1 MATTKITKTL
11 YIGLGG
17 TGVMAILRTKQ
28 CFLDAYGE
36 IPKMIGFLA
45 IDTDGQA
52 KNKFILSAKHGKV
65 LLDNNELLVCSVPT
79 ALQVYENNRN
89 MYSWIP
95 TVNTDSLKT
104 ISADG
109 AGQVRSNGRFIARF
123 NAAHIQNQ
131 VQQKI
136 SNIAQNL
143 PVGYRF
149 QYDFD
154 SNGNEWPTIINVVG
168 SVAGGTGSGMM
179 LDILM
184 LVSSAAQALGT
195 TYRIYPWIVMPDV
208 FRRMAPGV
216 PSFNVHN
223 NAFGFLQE
231 LDYLFHLPANNQTP
245 LDFGF
250 DKIKTLD
257 PNIRYA
263 YVINNTND
271 KGVCFQNINEL
282 TDSIGRS
289 MFLPSNQL
297 GQGITSPMDNV
308 VKSMDAF
315 KVINK
320 KAWAASMGSAELI
333 YDSQA
338 VGDYIGYSMI
348 KSVCDELCKKNDN
361 GVQNALAWM
370 SDPNV
375 AVQEHNAD
383 MLIDS
388 LLDPI
393 CPLSS
398 IALSKDSDQS
408 QIDNYIKAAT
418 ESSVKDTYDAKIRAV
433 DAELEKYIARNMNTQ
448 NGVGDIADFLSNLL
462 TAIQICEN
470 EMANEKGQFD
480 DKVKNHQPWNE
491 AVNAIKN
498 TGLVALFSPI
508 DKDAVE
514 ALSEEIRMHVEAIRE
529 SVRRNYALQV
539 YVHLKQSIADWQV
552 KIETLKN
559 TLKQVAQD
567 MVGANLKIQA
577 DAQRNL
583 DFQVYIHG
591 EEVNRIRKATVQDAL
606 DFLKH
611 QDVNSLIGLDNHAVF
626 ELMRRWAN
634 ETQEVRA
641 AFAVTIDDYLQHIY
655 EQAPERANSYIEKVK
670 VMASPLWKTNT
681 QGYVNAP
688 LPLVKFI
695 LVGCADANRNIIK
708 DTKELA
714 DLFVE
719 GNNNPTFISTE
730 EKNRIVVLIMSCCAP
745 IYAVGNT
752 TIYQREYEQSSLA
765 GYIDEQWILRMR
777 SEKFDLMPT
786 PLDAGPNKIEFWVKG
801 FIFGLI
807 HYDAESEQYWI
818 RSRQK
823 GDAINQYRLDIGH
836 TREVAYLNYVNM
848 DLYQDVKK
856 EIDLTTQ
863 KKGLEHVKK
872 VLNEVN
878 SDNYQNGYSQMP
890 DEEKAHLRDKLHYQA
905 LIDLVT
911 QEINLVADGL

>member
-28 CFLDAYGE
+28 CFLDTYGE

-52 KNKFILSAKHGKV
+52 KNKFIISAKHGKV
-65 LLDNNELLVCSVPT
+65 ALDHNELLVCSVPM
-79 ALQVYENNRN
+79 ALQVYTNNRN
-89 MYSWIP
+89 LYSWIP
-95 TVNTDSLKT
+95 SVNTDSLKT

-123 NAAHIQNQ
+123 NAKHIQNQ

-136 SNIAQNL
+136 SNIAAPL
-143 PVGYRF
+143 PVDYRF
-149 QYDFD
+149 QYDYD
-154 SNGNEWPTIINVVG
+154 SNGNERPTIINVVG
-168 SVAGGTGSGMM
+168 STAGGTGSGMM

-184 LVSSAAQALGT
+184 LVSNAAQALGT
-195 TYRIYPWIVMPDV
+195 NYRIYPWIVMPDV

-231 LDYLFHLPANNQTP
+231 LDYLFHLPADNQNP

-250 DKIKTLD
+250 DRINTLD

-263 YVINNTND
+263 YIINNTNE
-271 KGVCFQNINEL
+271 KGVCFQSINEL

-308 VKSMDAF
+308 AKHMKAF
-315 KVINK
+315 EVLNK
-320 KAWAASMGSAELI
+320 KAWTASMGSAELI

-348 KSVCDELCKKNDN
+348 KSACDELCKKNNN
-361 GVQNALAWM
+361 GLQNALTWM

-393 CPLSS
+393 CPFSP
-398 IALSKDSDQS
+398 IDLSKDSDQN

-418 ESSVKDTYDAKIRAV
+418 ESTIRKTYDNKICTV
-433 DAELEKYIARNMNTQ
+433 DKELDKYITNNINTQ
-448 NGVGDIADFLSNLL
+448 NGVGDIADFLSSLL
-462 TAIQICEN
+462 TAIQTCEE
-470 EMANEKGQFD
+470 EMDNEKKQFD
-480 DKVKNHQPWNE
+480 ERVNNHQPWNE

-498 TGLVALFSPI
+498 SGLPALFSPI
-508 DKDAVE
+508 DKDAAE

-529 SVRRNYALQV
+529 SIRRSYAIQV
-539 YVHLKQSIADWQV
+539 YAHLRQSIGVWQN
-552 KIETLKN
+552 KINALEN
-559 TLKQVAQD
+559 TLQQVAKD
-567 MVGANLKIQA
+567 MDSANLKIQR
-577 DAQRNL
+577 DAQRDLN
-583 DFQVYIHG
+583 FQVYIHG
-591 EEVNRIRKATVQDAL
+591 EEVNRTREATAQDIL

-611 QDVNSLIGLDNHAVF
+611 QDIKSLIGLNNLELF
-626 ELMRRWAN
+626 EVMRRWAN

-641 AFAVTIDDYLQHIY
+641 AFAVTINEYLQKVY
-655 EQAPERANSYIEKVK
+655 EQTPEKANSYIEKVK
-670 VMASPLWKTNT
+670 VMASPLWKINT
-681 QGYVNAP
+681 QGYVNQP

-695 LVGCADANRNIIK
+695 LVGCADANRNIFK
-708 DTKELA
+708 ETKLA
-714 DLFVE
+714 NLFVE
-719 GNNNPTFISTE
+719 SGHEPTYISTE
-730 EKNRIVVLIMSCCAP
+730 EKNRILILIMSCCAP

-752 TIYQREYEQSSLA
+752 TIYQREYIQTSLA
-765 GYIDEQWILRMR
+765 GYIDEQWNLRMR
-777 SEKFDLMPT
+777 SEKFNLMPT
-786 PLDAGPNKIEFWVKG
+786 PPDVGPNKIEFWVKG

-807 HYDAESEQYWI
+807 HYDDGSQQYWI
-818 RSRQK
+818 RSRQR
-823 GDAINQYRLDIGH
+823 GNPINHYRLDIGD

-848 DLYQDVKK
+848 ELYQDVKR
-856 EIDLTTQ
+856 EIDLIT
-863 KKGLEHVKK
+863 KRKGLEHVKE

-878 SDNYQNGYSQMP
+878 SDNYQNDYSQLP
-890 DEEKAHLRDKLHYQA
+890 DEEKRHLEDRLHYQA
-905 LIDLVT
+905 LIELVMD
-911 QEINLVADGL
+911 EINLVADGL